1 VEVLEDARMTALVVL
16 ERVTFTYAGA
26 VRPALAD
33 VSLEIAAG
41 DVMAV
46 TGESGAG
53 TSTLLLV
60 ATGFAPRVVGGTL
73 AGTRRIAARRCGVV
87 FARPWTQLTG
97 LCSTVRDEV
106 AFGPASLG
114 LPRAAVL
121 AAARNAMETL
131 HIEQLAGREPSHLSG
146 GELQRV
152 VVAAALAMRPDV
164 LALDDPAA
172 ELDPEAADAL
182 YDVLPVVAAAG
193 TGVLLATPDSE
204 RAGRVATRAVA
215 LASGRIVAEGSPAEV
230 LTDTEV
236 ARIARAAGCPPPYP
250 WDVPSLLRR
259 VER

>member
-1 VEVLEDARMTALVVL
+1 MTALVVL

-152 VVAAALAMRPDV
+152 MVAAALAMRPDV
-164 LALDDPAA
+164 LALD
-172 ELDPEAADAL
+172 
-182 YDVLPVVAAAG
+182 DVLPVVAAAG